1 MPFTVKLKN
10 GTKKLK
16 MEKNCSMLKLPTYHW
31 YKLYHYDY
39 VVEKNAVPLL
49 IFFFLCIYTNNN
61 NNNNNNSNN
70 NNNNKLILPSG
81 QKLLKILECMC
92 QDHYKEA
99 GKKFKKQS

>member
-1 MPFTVKLKN
+1 MPFTVKQKN

-49 IFFFLCIYTNNN
+49 IFFFFMYIY
-61 NNNNNNSNN
+61 
-70 NNNNKLILPSG
+70 K
-81 QKLLKILECMC
+81 
-92 QDHYKEA
+92 
-99 GKKFKKQS
+99 